1 MELQGVFLN
10 VCCIYWSKSCRV
22 AIAGLSQ
29 RYGEAIPKLLESGIL
44 KQKGGYAIIDFLNE
58 QWVEL
63 YDRHEKNSKNG
74 KLGNE
79 KRWGKIATQ
88 SHIDK
93 IREDKIRKEKI
104 RKEPSEQSSGLYTSC
119 LDLYFK
125 WHESKLGAKPQFD
138 GGDGMGLKAIIKH
151 FNTLEAGDEAVLKN
165 FNALLSSYDKWD
177 KWHRGNTRLRQ
188 INSNLTNIINLLKN
202 GKQGTINARTMS
214 EAMEREFNPKHS
226 DTTI

>member
-1 MELQGVFLN
+1 MSKELPYFKFFPSEWISGDITLESMELQGVFMN

-93 IREDKIRKEKI
+93 IREDKIRKDKI
-104 RKEPSEQSSGLYTSC
+104 RKEDLVFPFSSNSFIQIWEVLLKEKKWKRKSFSALQAS
-119 LDLYFK
+119 LDLL
-125 WHESKLGAKPQFD
+125 SKNSETDAIQMMKNTIAGEWQGIFE
-138 GGDGMGLKAIIKH
+138 LKTK
-151 FNTLEAGDEAVLKN
+151 
-165 FNALLSSYDKWD
+165 
-177 KWHRGNTRLRQ
+177 Q
-188 INSNLTNIINLLKN
+188 N
-202 GKQGTINARTMS
+202 GKTKPTASDYS
-214 EAMEREFNPKHS
+214 EEYRRRHS
-226 DTTI
+226 ETTSSNG

>member
-1 MELQGVFLN
+1 MSKELPYFKFFPSEWISGDITLESMELQGVFMN

-44 KQKGGYAIIDFLNE
+44 KQKGGYAVIDFLNE

-63 YDRHEKNSKNG
+63 YERHEKNSKNG

-93 IREDKIRKEKI
+93 IREDKIRKDKK
-104 RKEPSEQSSGLYTSC
+104 RKEDLVFPFSSDSFIQIWEVLLKEKKWKRKSFSALQAS
-119 LDLYFK
+119 LDLL
-125 WHESKLGAKPQFD
+125 SKNSETDAIQMMKNTIAGEWQGIFE
-138 GGDGMGLKAIIKH
+138 LKTK
-151 FNTLEAGDEAVLKN
+151 
-165 FNALLSSYDKWD
+165 
-177 KWHRGNTRLRQ
+177 Q
-188 INSNLTNIINLLKN
+188 N
-202 GKQGTINARTMS
+202 GKTKPTASDYS
-214 EAMEREFNPKHS
+214 EEYRRRHS
-226 DTTI
+226 ETTSSNG